1 MDINTILIALVISVI
16 VIGLIIIGLILADRW
31 ADKMDAKHL
40 RELEADYFCLCCDRE
55 VEDIYEPSCKSCKCS
70 STTYSSTHVS
80 KRKTN
85 K

>member
-1 MDINTILIALVISVI
+1 MDINTTLITLVISAIFISLV
-16 VIGLIIIGLILADRW
+16 IIGLILTDRW
-31 ADKMDAKHL
+31 TDKMDAKHL
-40 RELEADYFCLCCDRE
+40 KELENEYFCLCCERE
-55 VEDIYEPSCKSCKCS
+55 VEDIYEPCCKSCKCS